1 MKKRIALL
9 VAVTLLAGAL
19 TGCGK
24 EAEFVKDIKASDYV
38 TLGTYKGVEVTVEE
52 PAAVAEASVKDYMEY
67 LASLNTTKV
76 EVTDRSVVEDGDTVN
91 IDYTGY
97 RDGVA
102 FDNGAAKGQDLT
114 IGSGRFIPGFEDGLI
129 GKEVGE
135 TVMLDLKFPEDY
147 TSTEMAGAEVTFEVT
162 INSISILEQQEM
174 TVDFLKEK
182 TQVDCGSIEEFQ
194 DYMYDMFYE
203 DAVNAN
209 EEEIAGSIA
218 QTVMANSIFEEPPE
232 KMVERYCNMQV
243 EDLTAQLAVY
253 GTDLNTY
260 MQTYYGMDSET
271 YMAVFM
277 EDAAKM
283 AQQYI
288 MFQAIADAEGL
299 NLTEEEIAQAM
310 QEQVDTYG
318 YESVEDFKEQI
329 GEDVFYEYLMAEKVM
344 DFLKENAV
352 IEER

>member
-135 TVMLDLKFPEDY
+135 TVMLDLKFPEDR
-147 TSTEMAGAEVTFEVT
+147 
-162 INSISILEQQEM
+162 
-174 TVDFLKEK
+174 K
-182 TQVDCGSIEEFQ
+182 
-194 DYMYDMFYE
+194 
-203 DAVNAN
+203 
-209 EEEIAGSIA
+209 
-218 QTVMANSIFEEPPE
+218 
-232 KMVERYCNMQV
+232 
-243 EDLTAQLAVY
+243 
-253 GTDLNTY
+253 
-260 MQTYYGMDSET
+260 
-271 YMAVFM
+271 
-277 EDAAKM
+277 
-283 AQQYI
+283 
-288 MFQAIADAEGL
+288 
-299 NLTEEEIAQAM
+299 
-310 QEQVDTYG
+310 
-318 YESVEDFKEQI
+318 SV
-329 GEDVFYEYLMAEKVM
+329 V
-344 DFLKENAV
+344 
-352 IEER
+352 